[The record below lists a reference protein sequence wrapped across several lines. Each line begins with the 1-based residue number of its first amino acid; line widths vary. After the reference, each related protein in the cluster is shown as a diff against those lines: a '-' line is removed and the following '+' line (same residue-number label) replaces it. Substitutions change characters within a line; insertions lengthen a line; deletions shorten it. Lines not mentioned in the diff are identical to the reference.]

1 MPRRVKNLWT
11 TAPARAQSG
20 LSADGSYYDAL
31 RNKKAT
37 VIPMIVETF
46 GGISSHS
53 LYYIKRLAARARGKR
68 GRDGT
73 VYGKSRTSATSF
85 YVHHVQQLAAAAQ
98 VGDAKAIRRKI
109 TEHKMRLMKVALKA
123 GGGGY

>member
-1 MPRRVKNLWT
+1 
-11 TAPARAQSG
+11 
-20 LSADGSYYDAL
+20 
-31 RNKKAT
+31 
-37 VIPMIVETF
+37 MIVETF

-85 YVHHVQQLAAAAQ
+85 YVHHVHQLAAAAQ
-98 VGDAKAIRRKI
+98 VGDAKAIRRAI
-109 TEHKMRLMKVALKA
+109 TSEKMSIMKRAVKA
-123 GGGGY
+123 GGWA

>member
-1 MPRRVKNLWT
+1 
-11 TAPARAQSG
+11 
-20 LSADGSYYDAL
+20 
-31 RNKKAT
+31 
-37 VIPMIVETF
+37 MIVETF

-73 VYGKSRTSATSF
+73 VYGKTYGKSRTSATSF